1 LLERKPKI
9 DCEVINERKV
19 KEKVGGKGLKLKVSD

>member
-9 DCEVINERKV
+9 DCEVRKERKDKKRK
-19 KEKVGGKGLKLKVSD
+19 KERK